1 MSYMSFCGF
10 LGTGHNRSNHLPGCD
25 VCDTME
31 IAFGVIRFGV
41 CVLVGKCW
49 KGSDMFGKTR
59 REAGGSTR
67 NLISIPVLS
76 FQNC

>member
-1 MSYMSFCGF
+1 MFWKHHKDVPFCGL

-41 CVLVGKCW
+41 CVLVV
-49 KGSDMFGKTR
+49 
-59 REAGGSTR
+59 
-67 NLISIPVLS
+67 VLEGVGYVWE
-76 FQNC
+76 NP